1 MGRTVV
7 VWVLLGALAT
17 AVVATVVGWGI
28 NQLPALDARVS
39 ARKRIWL
46 AVALTVVAALTAA
59 GVSLASS
66 DGSATSA
73 GTPRTAAA
81 SGSGTPSTSA
91 PAPSPAPSD
100 PATATTTSS
109 ATGDGTAAVT
119 YLYRLPGNS
128 AGQPGPQ
135 RGPADVRLGGQRY
148 ARSTGMWT
156 QCGGEAVPK
165 VSFFTGHKYQRLVG
179 TLGIADSAP
188 AGLSVQVQVYGDDG
202 VWQWFTVRHG
212 ESLPVDLE
220 IGRFGTVALT
230 ATSAGDCPD
239 TSKPFVYIGDG
250 GVV

>member
-1 MGRTVV
+1 MS
-7 VWVLLGALAT
+7 VWVLLGALAV
-17 AVVATVVGWGI
+17 AVVTTCVGWAV

-46 AVALTVVAALTAA
+46 AVALTVVVALTTA
-59 GVSLASS
+59 GVAVVSS
-66 DGSATSA
+66 EKSATSA
-73 GTPRTAAA
+73 GALPAAAGTGSGMPGTAAPA
-81 SGSGTPSTSA
+81 TSTAVSE
-91 PAPSPAPSD
+91 

-156 QCGGEAVPK
+156 QCGGQAVPK